1 MNTKP
6 DCGVSLQIDDYLDLL
21 HFAIQIQDQEWQ
33 QSLIHQ
39 LKVFQ
44 PAGEHQQ
51 QRSPEEELWTRLDH
65 INSKLTGLCNQ
76 LHAAH
81 SKDEREKF
89 EARIGLLQ
97 VQRVEVARKIKWASR
112 RT

>member
-6 DCGVSLQIDDYLDLL
+6 DCGVALQIDDYLDLL

-39 LKVFQ
+39 LKIFQ
-44 PAGEHQQ
+44 PAAEQ
-51 QRSPEEELWTRLDH
+51 QRTPEEELWTRLDY

-81 SKDEREKF
+81 TQDERDKCKE
-89 EARIGLLQ
+89 RIGLLQ
-97 VQRVEVARKIKWASR
+97 SQRLEVARKITWASR
-112 RT
+112 R

>member
-39 LKVFQ
+39 LKIFQ
-44 PAGEHQQ
+44 PAAEQ
-51 QRSPEEELWTRLDH
+51 QRSPEEELWTRLDY

-81 SKDEREKF
+81 TQDERDKF
-89 EARIGLLQ
+89 EERIGLLQ
-97 VQRVEVARKIKWASR
+97 SQRLEVARKIKWASR
-112 RT
+112 R